1 NIEIDVT
8 AAQLSQLSCQ
18 NAPGTDTVQVR
29 ASDGT
34 MWSSWASFTVTGP
47 VVKVVAASGS
57 VNLTE
62 VGTAFYLYDSN
73 GSGPSLKFGGMDF
86 AAGQFGPWTPIGAEA
101 TASGYEVAWKYG
113 SANQYTVSIT
123 NSSGNYLSNAIGVVS
138 GSDYALESLEPSF
151 QLDLNR
157 DGVIGPPK
165 TVISDNGTTSLTQA
179 GTIGAHFFLYADNTG
194 TGPSLKFGG
203 MAFAAG
209 QFGPWTPIGAQA
221 TASGYEVAW
230 KYGSAD
236 QYSLSVALRSCNYLS
251 NAIGVVSG
259 SDYALESLEPSFHQD
274 L

>member
-1 NIEIDVT
+1 
-8 AAQLSQLSCQ
+8 
-18 NAPGTDTVQVR
+18 
-29 ASDGT
+29 
-34 MWSSWASFTVTGP
+34 
-47 VVKVVAASGS
+47 
-57 VNLTE
+57 
-62 VGTAFYLYDSN
+62 
-73 GSGPSLKFGGMDF
+73 MDF

-165 TVISDNGTTSLTQA
+165 TVISDNGSTSLTQA
-179 GTIGAHFFLYADNTG
+179 GTTGAHFFLYADNTG

-203 MAFAAG
+203 MDVAAG
-209 QFGPWTPIGAQA
+209 QFGPWSSIGAQA
-221 TASGYEVAW
+221 TTTGYYPYSTHGRSNQYTVSITNSSG
-230 KYGSAD
+230 
-236 QYSLSVALRSCNYLS
+236 NYLS

-259 SDYALESLEPSFHQD
+259 SDYALESLE
-274 L
+274 

>member
-73 GSGPSLKFGGMDF
+73 GSGPSLKFGGMDYT
-86 AAGQFGPWTPIGAEA
+86 GRQFCSGTPIGAEA
-101 TASGYEVAWKYG
+101 TASGYEGAWKYG

-165 TVISDNGTTSLTQA
+165 TVISDNGSTSLTQA
-179 GTIGAHFFLYADNTG
+179 GTTGAHFFLYADNTG

-203 MAFAAG
+203 MDFAE
-209 QFGPWTPIGAQA
+209 IGR
-221 TASGYEVAW
+221 ASCRARGEKAAANGYEVA
-230 KYGSAD
+230 
-236 QYSLSVALRSCNYLS
+236 
-251 NAIGVVSG
+251 
-259 SDYALESLEPSFHQD
+259 
-274 L
+274 